1 MATDCLSY
9 VCVPGTCCPAAG
21 NGPEIFWCP
30 LKQNLTSVAEA
41 RYLTVNP
48 YKYIFKQQVKD
59 KANEE
64 TNQLNGSSGN
74 EQQKQNFIDCRYWN
88 Y

>member
-1 MATDCLSY
+1 MSPNLAE
-9 VCVPGTCCPAAG
+9 
-21 NGPEIFWCP
+21 NGPIFWCP
-30 LKQNLTSVAEA
+30 LKQNLTSLAEA

-64 TNQLNGSSGN
+64 TDSWMEAVEMNSRS
-74 EQQKQNFIDCRYWN
+74 RTS
-88 Y
+88 

>member
-1 MATDCLSY
+1 ML
-9 VCVPGTCCPAAG
+9 PNLAG
-21 NGPEIFWCP
+21 NGPIFWCP

-64 TNQLNGSSGN
+64 TDN
-74 EQQKQNFIDCRYWN
+74 
-88 Y
+88 